1 MTTKTKNALVR
12 PGEIEIGSVRL
23 ICDNGFSIDLKEIM
37 VELTL
42 NEDLY
47 SPFVYGEVSIVDTLS
62 LVKNAPIIGGEETLL
77 IEYNLPCTEAVK
89 NVYRVYKIKDRQRT
103 DRDST
108 EVYTLCFASPELEK
122 NNDIE
127 ITGTFSGK
135 YSEIARQLYSEYF
148 AIPDVTPPINISESA
163 NFVRFT
169 ANRWTPI
176 ETFNYM
182 ANRAV
187 SASNENE
194 MGFLF
199 FRRMDSYNFINIF
212 DQFDQEPIVIYRR
225 INRSLALPEN
235 KYDLLVEQFNI
246 EDYTIINTHDSIQ
259 NRLDGGYDSITT
271 SYDITSK
278 QVQESHHSYTD
289 DFSRTRSIEPHP
301 LISDFRQDVNTTEE
315 PRRSRQI
322 RTLDQRASYSFDNI
336 EDNLYGTI
344 SEKTNNEPDYRE
356 TGSSPE
362 KSISQL
368 PTNSVPMSGDIDSPF
383 TSPSSEFGGNI
394 NGEIRGLV
402 DISGPTVSQESM
414 EAWFESRGL
423 DIRPDLERYAE
434 EYDGFYI
441 ERELVLDSIEF
452 GQIYEYTI
460 QPPLGLAKDLPE
472 EKETSVGDDQ
482 LKRPKNNI
490 PTTQQLPLRRRSQLK
505 SLQGQVIEI
514 TVPGDSRRRVGE
526 IIEVDIP
533 SYESRFTE
541 DGTDHSVSG
550 KYMISHI
557 KHVIKKDDYKL
568 VMELSRNSRKQRLPE
583 NNGII
588 EE

>member
-235 KYDLLVEQFNI
+235 KYDLLIEQFNI

-259 NRLDGGYDSITT
+259 NRLEGEFDSVTT
-271 SYDITSK
+271 LYDITSK
-278 QVQESHHSYTD
+278 QVTESYFSYSD
-289 DFSRTRSIEPHP
+289 DFNRTRSIEPYP
-301 LISDFRQDVNTTEE
+301 LISDFRQDINTTEQR
-315 PRRSRQI
+315 RRSRQL
-322 RTLDQRASYSFDNI
+322 RSLEQRASYSFDSI

-344 SEKTNNEPDYRE
+344 SEKTNSETDYRE
-356 TGSSPE
+356 IGSSSE

-368 PTNSVPMSGDIDSPF
+368 PTNSVPMSGDIVSPF

-394 NGEIRGLV
+394 NDEIRGLV
-402 DISGPTVSQESM
+402 DINGPSVSDESM
-414 EAWFESRGL
+414 NAWFTEGE
-423 DIRPDLERYAE
+423 IRPDLERYAE
-434 EYDGFYI
+434 EYGGFYI
-441 ERELVLDSIEF
+441 EREEVPSIEGVGGVAF
-452 GQIYEYTI
+452 IYTI
-460 QPPLGLAKDLPE
+460 HPPLGTEKKLPE
-472 EKETSVGDDQ
+472 EKQTTVGEDQ
-482 LKRPKNNI
+482 PKQPKNNI
-490 PTTQQLPLRRRSQLK
+490 PTTQELPLKRRSQLK
-505 SLQGQVIEI
+505 SLNGQLIEI

-550 KYMISHI
+550 RYMISHI

-568 VMELSRNSRKQRLPE
+568 VMELSRNSRKQKLPE
-583 NNGII
+583 NNEII

>member
-37 VELTL
+37 GELTI

-47 SPFVYGEVSIVDTLS
+47 SPFIYGEVTVVDTLS
-62 LVKNAPIIGGEETLL
+62 LIKNAPIIGGEESLL
-77 IEYNLPCTEAVK
+77 IEFNIPCTEPVK
-89 NVYRVYKIKDRQRT
+89 QIYRVYKVKDRSRI

-108 EVYTLCFASPELEK
+108 EIFTLCFASPELEK
-122 NNDIE
+122 NNNIE
-127 ITGTFSGK
+127 ISRTFTGK
-135 YSEIARQLYSEYF
+135 YSEIAKILYSEYLS
-148 AIPDVTPPINISESA
+148 IPEVTPPMNVSESA
-163 NFVRFT
+163 NQVRFST
-169 ANRWTPI
+169 NRWTPI

-182 ANRAV
+182 ANRAI
-187 SASNENE
+187 SNSNQSE

-199 FRRMDSYNFINIF
+199 FRRLDSYNFVNIY

-235 KYDLLVEQFNI
+235 KYDLLIDQFNI
-246 EDYTIINTHDSIQ
+246 EDFTIMNTQDSIQ

-278 QVQESHHSYTD
+278 QVNESHHSYTD
-289 DFSRTRSIEPHP
+289 DFSQTRSIEPFP
-301 LISDFRQDVNTTEE
+301 LISDFRQNTDTTEQ

-322 RTLDQRASYSFDNI
+322 RTLDQRASYSFDDV
-336 EDNLYGTI
+336 EDNVYGTI
-344 SEKTNNEPDYRE
+344 SEKTNDEPDYRE

-368 PTNSVPMSGDIDSPF
+368 PTNSVPMSGDIVSPF

-394 NGEIRGLV
+394 NDDIRGLV
-402 DISGPTVSQESM
+402 DISGPTVSVESM
-414 EAWFESRGL
+414 NAFITEGEV
-423 DIRPDLERYAE
+423 RPDLERYAE
-434 EYDGFYI
+434 YYGGFYI
-441 ERELVLDSIEF
+441 EREEVPDIESTTGVAYF
-452 GQIYEYTI
+452 YTI

-482 LKRPKNNI
+482 LKRPKNNT

-526 IIEVDIP
+526 IIRVEIP
-533 SYESRFTE
+533 SYESRVKE
-541 DGTDHSVSG
+541 DYLDTSISG

-568 VMELSRNSRKQRLPE
+568 VLELSRNARSQKLPE
-583 NNGII
+583 NNEIVK
-588 EE
+588 E

>member
-37 VELTL
+37 GELTI

-47 SPFVYGEVSIVDTLS
+47 SPFIYGEVTVVDTLS
-62 LVKNAPIIGGEETLL
+62 LIKNAPIIGGEESLL
-77 IEYNLPCTEAVK
+77 VEFNIPCTEPVK
-89 NVYRVYKIKDRQRT
+89 QIYRVYKVKDRSRL

-108 EVYTLCFASPELEK
+108 EIFTLCFASPELEK

-127 ITGTFSGK
+127 ITRTFSGK
-135 YSEIARQLYSEYF
+135 YSEIAKILYSEYLS
-148 AIPDVTPPINISESA
+148 IPEVTPPMNVSESA
-163 NFVRFT
+163 NQVIFST
-169 ANRWTPI
+169 NRWTPI

-182 ANRAV
+182 ANRAI
-187 SASNENE
+187 SNSNQSE

-199 FRRMDSYNFINIF
+199 FRRLDSYNFVNIY

-235 KYDLLVEQFNI
+235 KYDLLIDQFNI
-246 EDYTIINTHDSIQ
+246 EDFTIINTQDSIQ

-289 DFSRTRSIEPHP
+289 DFSQTRSIEPFP
-301 LISDFRQDVNTTEE
+301 LISDFRQNTDTTEE

-344 SEKTNNEPDYRE
+344 SEKTNDESDYRE

-368 PTNSVPMSGDIDSPF
+368 PTNSVPMSGDIVSPF

-394 NGEIRGLV
+394 NDDIRGLV
-402 DISGPTVSQESM
+402 DINGPSVSVESM
-414 EAWFESRGL
+414 NAWFTKGE
-423 DIRPDLERYAE
+423 IRPDLERYAE
-434 EYDGFYI
+434 EYGGFYI
-441 ERELVLDSIEF
+441 EREEVPSIEAVGGVAF
-452 GQIYEYTI
+452 FYTI

-482 LKRPKNNI
+482 PKQPKNNI

-514 TVPGDSRRRVGE
+514 TVPGDSRRRIGE
-526 IIEVDIP
+526 IIRVEIP
-533 SYESRFTE
+533 SYESRVKE
-541 DGTDHSVSG
+541 DYLDTSISG

-568 VMELSRNSRKQRLPE
+568 VLEISRNARSQKLPE
-583 NNGII
+583 NNEIVK
-588 EE
+588 E